1 MENSRRQEKPAA
13 APLPEP
19 PQAPAPEEAEQ
30 PPVHTDYKSQFDAL
44 IADTQEAPAEEAPPV
59 SNVIPMELPHQMPP
73 LVIDHFD
80 APKPAP
86 AAQPLPPVEIPEQ
99 PEKLKK
105 ADVQLEAAQIAQ
117 EIGQQEPQKPEYEF
131 PPVSLL
137 KAGSGQSHDGTEE
150 MRQNAER
157 RATRSNPSASR
168 RISSMLR
175 AARRSRG
182 TSWSCSA
189 A

>member
-1 MENSRRQEKPAA
+1 M
-13 APLPEP
+13 
-19 PQAPAPEEAEQ
+19 
-30 PPVHTDYKSQFDAL
+30 
-44 IADTQEAPAEEAPPV
+44 

-131 PPVSLL
+131 PPVSAPEGR
-137 KAGSGQSHDGTEE
+137 KRPVARRHGG
-150 MRQNAER
+150 NAAER
-157 RATRSNPSASR
+157 
-168 RISSMLR
+168 
-175 AARRSRG
+175 
-182 TSWSCSA
+182 
-189 A
+189 

>member
-1 MENSRRQEKPAA
+1 MWKTAAGRRS
-13 APLPEP
+13 LPQHLWSEP

-44 IADTQEAPAEEAPPV
+44 IADTQEAPAEEEPPV
-59 SNVIPMELPHQMPP
+59 PNVIPMELPHQMPP

-131 PPVSLL
+131 PPC
-137 KAGSGQSHDGTEE
+137 
-150 MRQNAER
+150 
-157 RATRSNPSASR
+157 RS
-168 RISSMLR
+168 
-175 AARRSRG
+175 
-182 TSWSCSA
+182 
-189 A
+189 